1 MCHRAQRTIHHA
13 DEHGQQAVQDGERM
27 ARHRRRR
34 GVRALHDA
42 QQVREEEGRA
52 LYTQSQKPC
61 KPFCFAITAL

>member
-1 MCHRAQRTIHHA
+1 
-13 DEHGQQAVQDGERM
+13 M

-52 LYTQSQKPC
+52 LYTQSQKPLQT
-61 KPFCFAITAL
+61 FFFAITAL